1 MEPAPALP
9 NTAWAVLGMLSFGRQ
24 LSGYDLKKWADNSLR
39 FFYWSPASSQIYA
52 ELRRL
57 EKSGLVTSKIAA
69 QDDLRNKRLFTIT
82 PVGTAAIT
90 DWVQHSPVDA
100 PVLKHG
106 VALRTWLGHLA
117 DPVQLREV
125 VSVHRDNSARLAAE
139 AAQAADSA
147 ADTDGWEFPALVNRW
162 SQRYYEAERQL
173 AEGMLADLDRLNTR
187 HR

>member
-1 MEPAPALP
+1 
-9 NTAWAVLGMLSFGRQ
+9 
-24 LSGYDLKKWADNSLR
+24 
-39 FFYWSPASSQIYA
+39 
-52 ELRRL
+52 
-57 EKSGLVTSKIAA
+57 
-69 QDDLRNKRLFTIT
+69 
-82 PVGTAAIT
+82 
-90 DWVQHSPVDA
+90 
-100 PVLKHG
+100 LKHG